1 MIIRSKRAGSL
12 SRKEKSRVY
21 TSGMTLFS
29 VVFFLVQFLSLVV
42 MGGIVHEF
50 RRIEERHVILRNS
63 VGSSS
68 PLGTGNI
75 LLWCYIL
82 LTLLLVIGTSAFF
95 IFQPHLL

>member
-1 MIIRSKRAGSL
+1 MTTL
-12 SRKEKSRVY
+12 SV
-21 TSGMTLFS
+21 L
-29 VVFFLVQFLSLVV
+29 FFLVQLLSLFL

-50 RRIEERHVILRNS
+50 RKIEERHVILREA

-68 PLGTGNI
+68 PLGKGNI

-82 LTLLLVIGTSAFF
+82 LTLLLIIGTSAFF